1 MGFGKRQDWFIGNFI
16 FLIWMTQVHVGM
28 ERITETVTRG
38 MNTVKVDA
46 NGGISSLVKDI
57 EKWSKNLIK

>member
-1 MGFGKRQDWFIGNFI
+1 
-16 FLIWMTQVHVGM
+16 MTQVHVGM

-38 MNTVKVDA
+38 IPTVKVDA
-46 NGGISSLVKDI
+46 NGGISFLVKDI